1 LKTFAD
7 LGLADPLLRAVQA
20 EGYTHPTP
28 IQAEV
33 IPAMIA
39 GHDVIGIAQTGTG
52 KTASFVL
59 PILQKLAARKLSAEK
74 WSGPGPKSFTTLIL
88 APTRELANQICES
101 IRTYGKFMRPS
112 VALVVGGASPVP
124 QIKALSGGLDVVV
137 ATPGRLLDHVRS
149 GKARLD
155 KTSVIVLDEAD
166 QMLDLGFM
174 PAIEEIMRK
183 ISQTRQTLLL
193 SATMPRPI
201 RALAQ
206 EFMNQPKEIAV
217 TVEAKPVEKIH
228 QEIIMVDQSQ
238 KSELL
243 VDLLAAR
250 EVERAIVFTRTK
262 RGTDKVERMLND
274 AGLRCIGIH
283 GDKTQGQR
291 NKALAQFK
299 SGAMRIMVA
308 TDVAARGLDVDDI
321 SHVVNFDMPMMP
333 EAYVHR
339 IGRTGRAGKSGIAIS
354 LCDRSERNLL
364 RDIERLTNTSLES
377 IKASPEGSSQTGRF
391 TLAPLPAGSAR
402 RDDAQRRIHPNPRA
416 GAAKK
421 PFSRKPPGDGRF
433 AAKSS
438 PRPAGKFGAKSSG
451 FSFEKPSGFSLKK
464 PATAKPSS
472 AKPAQKPMA
481 KSAHKSANH
490 PAAKPAAGLGRR
502 PSGYRDNG
510 GFEKTHS

>member
-1 LKTFAD
+1 
-7 LGLADPLLRAVQA
+7 LLRAVQA

-217 TVEAKPVEKIH
+217 AVESKPVEKIH

-391 TLAPLPAGSAR
+391 TWLPCLRGLRAVMMLNAASIPIPERAP
-402 RDDAQRRIHPNPRA
+402 Q
-416 GAAKK
+416 KK

>member
-1 LKTFAD
+1 MKTFAE
-7 LGLADPLLRAVQA
+7 LGLAEPLLRAVAA

-33 IPAMIA
+33 IPSMIE

-59 PILQKLAARKLSAEK
+59 PILHNLAAKRLGAEK
-74 WSGPGPKSFTTLIL
+74 WSGPGPRCFTTLVL
-88 APTRELANQICES
+88 APTRELASQICDS

-124 QIKALSGGLDVVV
+124 QIKALSNGLDIVV

-155 KTSVIVLDEAD
+155 KTNIIVLDEAD

-183 ISQTRQTLLL
+183 ICQDRQTLLL

-206 EFMNQPKEIAV
+206 EFMRQPREIAV
-217 TVEAKPVEKIH
+217 AAESKPAEKIH
-228 QEIIMVDQSQ
+228 QEVIMIEQSL

-250 EVERAIVFTRTK
+250 EVDRAIVFTRTK

-274 AGLRCIGIH
+274 AGLRSVGIH
-283 GDKTQGQR
+283 GDKSQGQR
-291 NKALAQFK
+291 NRALAQFK
-299 SGAMRIMVA
+299 SGATKILVA
-308 TDVAARGLDVDDI
+308 TDVAARGLDVDNV

-339 IGRTGRAGKSGIAIS
+339 IGRTGRAGRSGIAIS

-364 RDIERLTNTSLES
+364 RDIERLTNTSLEAV
-377 IKASPEGSSQTGRF
+377 KELPEHVGRTGRF
-391 TLAPLPAGSAR
+391 TLIALPPGAVR
-402 RDDAQRRIHPNPRA
+402 RDEPRGPRSGPRSGPHPGSRPGAPRSGHRSGGYSGGQSA
-416 GAAKK
+416 HAESSKK
-421 PFSRKPPGDGRF
+421 PFSRKPGPSGKPAASADKPSFSSKPGF
-433 AAKSS
+433 AAKAGF
-438 PRPAGKFGAKSSG
+438 AGKPSFSSKPGAASG
-451 FSFEKPSGFSLKK
+451 
-464 PATAKPSS
+464 
-472 AKPAQKPMA
+472 
-481 KSAHKSANH
+481 
-490 PAAKPAAGLGRR
+490 KPAARHPR
-502 PSGYRDNG
+502 
-510 GFEKTHS
+510 